1 MPVSGFVLVM
11 ILFLFEDESEIPVY
25 QRSPTRL
32 VNVTPVHFKV
42 LEKYLEI
49 GVVVEKG
56 FALLVDDMNGEN
68 AVKVVGLHEAAVVT
82 KKSELLVELELMTD
96 YRFEMGHGVSPVTG
110 QGGKR
115 EPGRGSRTGT
125 SSETLDEAAVMD
137 EEPPKLVFSGL
148 DRVERAKVLGLHC
161 PRRQKVLDLED
172 GDHF

>member
-1 MPVSGFVLVM
+1 MPTM
-11 ILFLFEDESEIPVY
+11 
-25 QRSPTRL
+25 
-32 VNVTPVHFKV
+32 HFKV
-42 LEKYLEI
+42 LEKHLEL
-49 GVVVEKG
+49 GVMVKEG
-56 FALLVDDMNGEN
+56 FAFGIGDEDGED
-68 AVKVVGLHEAAVVT
+68 AVKVVGLDEAAVVT

-148 DRVERAKVLGLHC
+148 DGVERAKVLGLHC
-161 PRRQKVLDLED
+161 PRRQKVIDLED

>member
-1 MPVSGFVLVM
+1 MALRLEFVLNQG
-11 ILFLFEDESEIPVY
+11 SEV
-25 QRSPTRL
+25 
-32 VNVTPVHFKV
+32 
-42 LEKYLEI
+42 
-49 GVVVEKG
+49 
-56 FALLVDDMNGEN
+56 A
-68 AVKVVGLHEAAVVT
+68 
-82 KKSELLVELELMTD
+82 
-96 YRFEMGHGVSPVTG
+96 HGISPVTG

-148 DRVERAKVLGLHC
+148 DGVERAKVLGLHC

>member
-1 MPVSGFVLVM
+1 MSMNMPTM
-11 ILFLFEDESEIPVY
+11 
-25 QRSPTRL
+25 
-32 VNVTPVHFKV
+32 HFKV
-42 LEKYLEI
+42 LEKHLEL
-49 GVVVEKG
+49 GVMVKEG
-56 FALLVDDMNGEN
+56 FAFGIGDEDGED
-68 AVKVVGLHEAAVVT
+68 AVKVVGLDEAAVVT

-161 PRRQKVLDLED
+161 PRRQKVIDLED